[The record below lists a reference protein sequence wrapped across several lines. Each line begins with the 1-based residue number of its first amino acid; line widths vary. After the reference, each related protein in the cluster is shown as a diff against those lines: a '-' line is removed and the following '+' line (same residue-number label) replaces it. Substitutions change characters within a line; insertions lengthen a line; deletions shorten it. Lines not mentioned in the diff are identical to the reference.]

1 MSVDELTVELN
12 VAVEGTET
20 MDLAVDPVLDER
32 SIAAVKK
39 FNVPSI

>member
-1 MSVDELTVELN
+1 
-12 VAVEGTET
+12 

-39 FNVPSI
+39 FNVPSIWARDD